1 MNEILKFY
9 CKFCNDGIARTR
21 KGIRK
26 HLKENHLRNNF
37 FGEKDRKDNSAKL
50 ARVRIEVFK

>member
-1 MNEILKFY
+1 MTILKFY

-26 HLKENHLRNNF
+26 HLGDEHLRNEY
-37 FGEKDRKDNSAKL
+37 FGGQDKKKREGTKSR
-50 ARVRIEVFK
+50 RVRIEEFI